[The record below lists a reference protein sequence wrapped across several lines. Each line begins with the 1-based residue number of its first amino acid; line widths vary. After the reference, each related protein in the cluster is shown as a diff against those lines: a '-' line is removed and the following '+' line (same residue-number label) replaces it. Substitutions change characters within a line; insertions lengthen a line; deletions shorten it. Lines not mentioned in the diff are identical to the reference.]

1 MAEKNPEQQKGFFMS
16 LRVKLLIGF
25 TLIFT
30 VVFLGVFFWFDRFAE
45 DIALQ
50 RIQED
55 MVDTLNAASV
65 GLDGNELITLF
76 EEGTPNAEGFSD
88 HPLFQKH
95 IQWLDTVH
103 TVEPRAWPYTYVPS
117 DKPGEV
123 IFLTDLYARHDP
135 SKAVKFEEAVET
147 SGNLTSGLRETTLK
161 LTPYTDD
168 WGFWVSAY
176 MPVKNQNGENVG
188 GIGVDFLASY
198 VLEVKQQVRN
208 RLIIAFGI
216 LYAVLF
222 GLVFLASG
230 AFSKPI
236 RTLTSVAEKIGE
248 GDYNIDFASLIRM
261 GRFHLRDET
270 DKLAEVFELMV
281 GKVRVREESL
291 KQQVAELKI
300 EIDEVK
306 RQKQVSEIV
315 DTDFF
320 QDLQA
325 KARAMRRRSGQEQRE
340 PGNNPSSSS

>member
-1 MAEKNPEQQKGFFMS
+1 MIEKSAEQQGLFVS
-16 LRVKLLIGF
+16 LRVKLLVGF

-30 VVFLGVFFWFDRFAE
+30 VVFLGVFFWFDGFAE

-55 MVDTLNAASV
+55 MVDTLKAASA
-65 GLDGNELITLF
+65 GLDGDELTILFNE
-76 EEGTPNAEGFSD
+76 GDPNAAGFSD

-95 IQWLDTVH
+95 IEWLDTVH
-103 TVEPRAWPYTYVPS
+103 EIEPRAWPYTYVAS
-117 DKPGEV
+117 DKPNEV
-123 IFLTDLYARHDP
+123 IFLTDLYAKYDP
-135 SKAVKFEEAVET
+135 SKAVKFEEPVET
-147 SGNLTSGLRETTLK
+147 SGNLTNGLKETTLK
-161 LTPYTDD
+161 LTPYTDE

-176 MPVKNQNGENVG
+176 MPVKNQNGENIA
-188 GIGVDFLASY
+188 GIGVDFLANY
-198 VLEVKQQVRN
+198 VLEVKQRVRN
-208 RLIIAFGI
+208 QLIIAFGI

-222 GLVFLASG
+222 ALVFLASG

-236 RTLTSVAEKIGE
+236 LTLTSVAAKIGE
-248 GDYNIDFASLIRM
+248 GDYNMDITALVRM
-261 GRFHLRDET
+261 GRLHLRDET

-320 QDLQA
+320 QDLQV
-325 KARAMRRRSGQEQRE
+325 KARAMRQRSGQEQKE
-340 PGNNPSSSS
+340 PGNNPPSS